1 MAKAF
6 NINIES
12 LREKSRELLL
22 KIEKNSIIV
31 SEEIKN
37 LHSEIRL
44 PQAEKKNK
52 CVISRPEGPKD
63 YWKIRNDSSGVS
75 GLLCP
80 NLFEKDS
87 QIFSS
92 RLGDN
97 CDEKDSNMTIGGGKI
112 LLTSKPQIIHSPL
125 RRPVQG
131 CYCNEP
137 RKIQPRS
144 ARTIHHK
151 PLSTACKHCQSN
163 YELNYDKQ
171 HTENTLLTP
180 ALSYETLQR
189 VQRINYTPRSQ
200 FLRKVQQKLSNN
212 HSYHQDVVN
221 GDDNHHH
228 HVELTS
234 TDRNN
239 NFDNESPSSPT
250 NKYRHN
256 LIKHQENKQNF
267 RHVENNYN
275 STSDRSK
282 KSSSDD
288 NEIQEIIVTADVHKS
303 DDSPSE
309 DEITRLQLN
318 LENKLK
324 NPQKKSSIINKKN
337 SSNKSLA
344 VIEKTRESSPEI
356 ETILPPK
363 KINKNKPKK
372 TISSVSLKNKN
383 ELSKNNENND
393 NNKNKTTRLL
403 TQKNCCYDNC
413 LINEKNKKYKRKKKT
428 LNCCHHNDSDLS
440 KYLLPDKPDDEA
452 IELRKFRDKNYFDT
466 HGSKAT
472 LLSSSSGSSFEQ
484 FELNERLFP
493 ENIGRISR
501 DDLVVSMPICTT
513 KQLKKIHYFPRN
525 IVQQEKNNQHFASKK
540 YNHANCPLIGHAI
553 DIGVLKTQRP
563 KNSLA
568 LKFQDGV
575 F

>member
-1 MAKAF
+1 MF
-6 NINIES
+6 YYRS
-12 LREKSRELLL
+12 
-22 KIEKNSIIV
+22 
-31 SEEIKN
+31 
-37 LHSEIRL
+37 

-52 CVISRPEGPKD
+52 CIKSRPEGPKD

-80 NLFEKDS
+80 NLFKKDN
-87 QIFSS
+87 QISS
-92 RLGDN
+92 KRSDN
-97 CDEKDSNMTIGGGKI
+97 CDEENSNMTIGGGKI
-112 LLTSKPQIIHSPL
+112 LLTSKPPIVQSPL

-163 YELNYDKQ
+163 YELNYEKQ
-171 HTENTLLTP
+171 QTENTLLTP

-200 FLRKVQQKLSNN
+200 FLRKVQQTLSNN
-212 HSYHQDVVN
+212 HSYHQTD
-221 GDDNHHH
+221 DDNDHN
-228 HVELTS
+228 VELIS
-234 TDRNN
+234 TNRNN
-239 NFDNESPSSPT
+239 HIDNESVSSPT

-256 LIKHQENKQNF
+256 LVKHQENKKKF
-267 RHVENNYN
+267 RQVESNYN

-303 DDSPSE
+303 DDLPSE
-309 DEITRLQLN
+309 DEITELQLN

-324 NPQKKSSIINKKN
+324 NLQRKSSIINVKN
-337 SSNKSLA
+337 SSNKNSA
-344 VIEKTRESSPEI
+344 IIEKTRESSPEI

-383 ELSKNNENND
+383 ESSKNIENN
-393 NNKNKTTRLL
+393 NNTNKTARLL
-403 TQKNCCYDNC
+403 TQKNCCYNDC
-413 LINEKNKKYKRKKKT
+413 SINEKNKKYKRKKKT
-428 LNCCHHNDSDLS
+428 INCCHHNNSHLS
-440 KYLLPDKPDDEA
+440 KYLLPDQPDNEA

-466 HGSKAT
+466 HGSKVT
-472 LLSSSSGSSFEQ
+472 LLSSSSGSSFEH

-501 DDLVVSMPICTT
+501 DDLVVSMPVCTT

-525 IVQQEKNNQHFASKK
+525 IVQQEKNNQQILSKK
-540 YNHANCPLIGHAI
+540 YNHTNCPLIGHAI

-568 LKFQDGV
+568 LKFQEGV